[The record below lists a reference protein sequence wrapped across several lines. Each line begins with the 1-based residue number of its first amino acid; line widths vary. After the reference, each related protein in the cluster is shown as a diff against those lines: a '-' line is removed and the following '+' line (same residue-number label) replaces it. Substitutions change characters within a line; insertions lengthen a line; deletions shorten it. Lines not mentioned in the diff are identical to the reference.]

1 MKLPS
6 DNNKQ
11 VAGGKKNIIRREK
24 MYVKVIGTK
33 SNRNNFL
40 RPLQIER
47 RCMSGQSLFVVY
59 LKKNPWKKR
68 KRQKSLNKSWDA
80 AMWGRWIENAG
91 LNDGSS

>member
-47 RCMSGQSLFVVY
+47 RCMSGQNLFVVY
-59 LKKNPWKKR
+59 LKKILEKNGNVRNRSINHEMLQCGEDELKM
-68 KRQKSLNKSWDA
+68 LD
-80 AMWGRWIENAG
+80 
-91 LNDGSS
+91 